1 MFNHASNATHIM
13 VDFRLLAR
21 YAQNLIAITVMETIQ
36 YALSAMMAIIS
47 VMVLATI
54 AKQIV

>member
-1 MFNHASNATHIM
+1 MFNHVNNATHIM

-21 YAQNLIAITVMETIQ
+21 YVQSLIAITAMETIQ
-36 YALSAMMAIIS
+36 YALSVMMAIIS
-47 VMVLATI
+47 IMELVTI